1 MALEACQGRRI
12 LEINILSE
20 ISELIIASLLKV
32 MREAICTKSF
42 LRLLSPITK
51 SSCNYW
57 ISTILSSYSV
67 QGMRR
72 ILLKPNS

>member
-1 MALEACQGRRI
+1 MSLEACQGMTN

-20 ISELIIASLLKV
+20 ISEMIIASLLNV
-32 MREAICTKSF
+32 MREALCTKSF
-42 LRLLSPITK
+42 LRLLYPFTK

-57 ISTILSSYSV
+57 ISTILWNYSV

-72 ILLKPNS
+72 ILLEPNS